1 MAIEIIQGR
10 ADHPVQRV
18 ADLIWTVDVPLVDY
32 LCKGRANWNWMAAI
46 EWPQASGLVVH
57 GQSRVAVERDQ
68 ILGIIVTHDPG
79 SIDHHFQASVERWKM
94 AASSDLAKHF
104 DRAFDMLGKLF
115 PHPPADSHYV
125 LELAVDRQH
134 HRRGIGRQLM
144 ESAIA
149 EAKAL
154 GRRSVNLDVA
164 GESEAVSFYRSL
176 GMEVA
181 IETKIPELEHD
192 HGIGVHCHMTLAV

>member
-18 ADLIWTVDVPLVDY
+18 ADLIWTTDSPLVDY
-32 LCKGRANWNWMAAI
+32 LFMGQANWDRMVAI
-46 EWPQASGLVVH
+46 NWPQNIGGICHS
-57 GQSRVAVERDQ
+57 QSRLAVEQ
-68 ILGIIVTHDPG
+68 GEIVGIIVTHDPATM
-79 SIDHHFQASVERWKM
+79 DRHFEASRERMKY
-94 AASSDLAKHF
+94 AASSELARHF
-104 DRAFDMLGKLF
+104 DQAFDLLGKLF
-115 PHPPADSHYV
+115 PHPPASSHYV
-125 LELAVDRQH
+125 LDLAVDRQH

-164 GESEAVSFYRSL
+164 GESEAVRFYRSL

-192 HGIGVHCHMTLAV
+192 HGIGVHYHMTLAV